1 MKLTARGSVLDLS
14 CPQVMGILN
23 VTPDSFSDGGTH
35 NTFDTALRHA
45 AKMIEDGA
53 AIIDVGG
60 ESTRPG
66 ADEVGEQEELDRVVP
81 VIEALAQ
88 RFDVWISV
96 DTSKAVVMKASA
108 KAGAHIIND
117 IRALQEPGALD
128 AAAQTGLPVCL
139 MHMQGQPRTMQSE
152 PHYEDVLS
160 EVKTF
165 LNSQIELCIAAGIA
179 KNNLILDPGF
189 GFGKNLSHNYQLLA
203 HLQELHHFGLPILA
217 GMSRKSMIGQLLHVP
232 PQERV
237 TGSVACAVIAAMQG
251 AQIIRVHD
259 VKETVQAMQIV
270 QATLS
275 AQNMTSVKNTMSA
288 KNTL

>member
-14 CPQVMGILN
+14 HPQVMGILN
-23 VTPDSFSDGGTH
+23 VTPDSFSDGGIH
-35 NTFDTALRHA
+35 NTFDTALEHA
-45 AKMIEDGA
+45 AWMIKEGA
-53 AIIDVGG
+53 TIIDVGG

-66 ADEVGEQEELDRVVP
+66 ANEVSEQEELDRVVP

-88 RFDVWISV
+88 RFDAWISV
-96 DTSKAVVMKASA
+96 DTSKAAVMRESA

-128 AAAQTGLPVCL
+128 AAAQSGLPVCL
-139 MHMQGQPRTMQSE
+139 MHMQGQPRTMQTE
-152 PHYEDVLS
+152 PHYEVVVS

-165 LNSQIELCIAAGIA
+165 LMQRIEHCVAAGIA
-179 KNNLILDPGF
+179 KNNLILDLGF

-203 HLQELHHFGLPILA
+203 HLQEFHHLGLPILA
-217 GMSRKSMIGQLLHVP
+217 GMSRKSMIGQLLDVP

-237 TGSVACAVIAAMQG
+237 TGSVACAVIAALKG

-259 VKETVQAMQIV
+259 VKETVQAMKIV
-270 QATLS
+270 HAT
-275 AQNMTSVKNTMSA
+275 QSVNIAHTE
-288 KNTL
+288 